1 MLIAGFPTGVFAAN
15 CFVVAAGP
23 GERCVVIDPGQDVES
38 DLAEVLREHR
48 LKPAAVILTHGHL
61 DHVWSVTPV
70 CGAHDIPAYIHPEDR
85 EMLADPMR
93 GVGPQLAAMIG
104 EMSFAEPSEVRE
116 LADGAGL
123 GLAGALGF
131 DLTVT
136 HTPGHTK
143 GSVTFGLPRE
153 ADRDEPVLFTGDL
166 LFAGSIGRTDLPGG
180 DARAI
185 MDSLA
190 RTVLPRPTVVCGP
203 WPGSTTVSSG
213 SGSTVRRP
221 PWAASARRTRS

>member
-1 MLIAGFPTGVFAAN
+1 
-15 CFVVAAGP
+15 
-23 GERCVVIDPGQDVES
+23 
-38 DLAEVLREHR
+38 
-48 LKPAAVILTHGHL
+48 
-61 DHVWSVTPV
+61 
-70 CGAHDIPAYIHPEDR
+70 
-85 EMLADPMR
+85 MLADPMR
-93 GVGPQLAAMIG
+93 GVGPQLAAMVG
-104 EMSFAEPSEVRE
+104 ELSFAEPSEVRE
-116 LADGAGL
+116 LADGTGL

-180 DARAI
+180 DTRAI

-190 RTVLPRPTVVCGP
+190 RTVLPLPDETVVLPGHGP
-203 WPGSTTVSSG
+203 QTTVG
-213 SGSTVRRP
+213 RERATNPFLTGLKTADTARP
-221 PWAASARRTRS
+221 GL